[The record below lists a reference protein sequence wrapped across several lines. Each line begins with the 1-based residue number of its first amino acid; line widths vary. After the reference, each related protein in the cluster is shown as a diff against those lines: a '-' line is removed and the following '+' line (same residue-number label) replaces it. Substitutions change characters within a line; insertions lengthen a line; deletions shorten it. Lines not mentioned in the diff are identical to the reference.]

1 MRRFFTT
8 SLLLLAVACSGRAPT
23 SPETAANGVRA
34 ENETGVAQPGR
45 PATRVVAPRPA
56 LRTIPVSGWGGD
68 HLRLLLTETEGTL
81 EYDCAHGT
89 IDEPFVVDSAGRFV
103 LTGTHTREH
112 GGPIRRDEKPDD
124 HPARYTGAT
133 DGKKMTLSVT
143 LTDSNESVGTFT
155 LTRGRAGRVV
165 RCL

>member
-8 SLLLLAVACSGRAPT
+8 SLLLLAVACTAPT

-34 ENETGVAQPGR
+34 ENETGAQLGR

-56 LRTIPVSGWGGD
+56 PRTIPLGGWGGD

-103 LTGTHTREH
+103 LRGTHTREH
-112 GGPIRRDEKPDD
+112 GGPIRRDEKPDE

-133 DGKKMTLSVT
+133 DGKTMTLSVK
-143 LTDSNESVGTFT
+143 LTDSNESVGIFT
-155 LTRGRAGRVV
+155 LTRGRPGRVV